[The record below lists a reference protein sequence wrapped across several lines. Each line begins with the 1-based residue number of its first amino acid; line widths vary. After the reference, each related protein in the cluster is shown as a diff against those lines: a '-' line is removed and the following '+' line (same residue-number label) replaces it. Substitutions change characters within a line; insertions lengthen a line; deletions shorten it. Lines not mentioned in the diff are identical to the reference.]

1 VFLDEKY
8 GGAGLGFLEHCL
20 ITEEFWAVD
29 AGMGNAVITA
39 TFGSELLKL
48 FGTEEQKQ
56 KYLPLCAGKGDHGMC
71 DNGA

>member
-1 VFLDEKY
+1 
-8 GGAGLGFLEHCL
+8 
-20 ITEEFWAVD
+20 VD

-56 KYLPLCAGKGDHGMC
+56 KYFPLWCRERRSWVRDHR
-71 DNGA
+71 A